1 MSYER
6 AYGEVPLIHG
16 RPGAC
21 AQDAAFALQAGGR
34 DLVLTVIMMATVAFV
49 LAPLVSRTLT
59 RWLLR

>member
-6 AYGEVPLIHG
+6 ACGEVPLIHG

-21 AQDAAFALQAGGR
+21 AGAAFALQAGGR